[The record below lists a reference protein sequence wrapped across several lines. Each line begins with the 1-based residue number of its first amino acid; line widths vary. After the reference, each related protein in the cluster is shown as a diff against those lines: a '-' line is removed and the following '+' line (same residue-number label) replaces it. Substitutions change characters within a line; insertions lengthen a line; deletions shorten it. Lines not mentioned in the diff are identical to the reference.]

1 MFAVAAAYLLRV
13 VVTPLILPLRHGSRQ
28 AAKDELGS
36 GFVFAVVA
44 FFSGEGQKTTDFA
57 KDAASMV
64 QRLCLGQHA
73 PSNCPYRLA
82 ICF

>member
-64 QRLCLGQHA
+64 QRLITLHCLDQHA
-73 PSNCPYRLA
+73 
-82 ICF
+82 